1 MVDIRKTCFVVIDT
15 VRARLVRRRP
25 EDGSYI
31 TVETLS
37 PSTDD
42 RPGRLERDQPPA
54 RVHESLGATRHGI
67 ELQLN
72 IRARAQAAFAKE
84 MFTRLK
90 GLLQDGTFETFVLV
104 APTRMMG
111 VLLEGM
117 DPALEPALIGQL
129 PKNLTKVP
137 DHKLLDH
144 LSTLSLKTIP
154 RLTSHGA
161 SIP

>member
-1 MVDIRKTCFVVIDT
+1 MVEIRKTCFVVIDT
-15 VRARLVRRRP
+15 LRARLVRRRP

-37 PSTDD
+37 PTTDD

-54 RVHESLGATRHGI
+54 RVHESVGATRHGI

-72 IRARAQAAFAKE
+72 VRARAQAAFAKE
-84 MFTRLK
+84 VFTRLK
-90 GLLQDGTFETFVLV
+90 ELLQDGTFETFVLV

-111 VLLEGM
+111 VLLGGM
-117 DPALEPALIGQL
+117 DGELEPVLIGQL

-137 DHKLLDH
+137 DHRLVDH
-144 LSTLSLKTIP
+144 FGAISLKMDARRTNH
-154 RLTSHGA
+154 RA
-161 SIP
+161 SVQ